1 MKESKDI
8 EKLKE
13 QFLNIFSSSIN
24 LNNLSRFNEEDI
36 AIKSPPIDELQLNNN
51 KTGFG
56 SNKEININ
64 VNVEGA
70 NGNTVNEYK
79 KVVVFNNNTNTYDVK
94 LKKNKPVDQILNST
108 FIINITPLNI
118 NKIALADKIEIESA
132 KKIFYTDILYNEEKR
147 KR

>member
-108 FIINITPLNI
+108 FIRNITPLNI
-118 NKIALADKIEIESA
+118 
-132 KKIFYTDILYNEEKR
+132 KKLIIFVMSYLYFVR
-147 KR
+147 G